1 MLSLLHTLTFLKAV
15 ESQVG
20 VNDVRHEHTAVHI
33 QDGFYNDVIR
43 LQELGWK
50 VVAAPNG
57 PYLGPIFLERL
68 KFGGGHERLE
78 LVSLKFPTHTA
89 FAVSSAV
96 LLLKLVNFV
105 ESQSVLFERLP
116 KLDVANG
123 GTTAVMFRCR
133 GSDQFIQL
141 LHRTHEIFT
150 DIWKPYQRHT
160 DPILANGY
168 LITGDEQDIG
178 LADFL
183 EEHGVCASE

>member
-78 LVSLKFPTHTA
+78 LVSLKFPTNTA
-89 FAVSSAV
+89 FAV
-96 LLLKLVNFV
+96 
-105 ESQSVLFERLP
+105 
-116 KLDVANG
+116 
-123 GTTAVMFRCR
+123 
-133 GSDQFIQL
+133 
-141 LHRTHEIFT
+141 
-150 DIWKPYQRHT
+150 
-160 DPILANGY
+160 
-168 LITGDEQDIG
+168 
-178 LADFL
+178 
-183 EEHGVCASE
+183 